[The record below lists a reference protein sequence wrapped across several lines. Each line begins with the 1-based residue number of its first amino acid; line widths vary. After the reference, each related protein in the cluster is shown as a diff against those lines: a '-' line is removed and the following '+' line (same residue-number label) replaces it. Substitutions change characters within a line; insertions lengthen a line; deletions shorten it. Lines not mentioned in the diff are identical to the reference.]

1 MRIDLSKFKPGD
13 IIRAEFA
20 PPASGYIEAEV
31 ICTGFHTLD
40 LKVRQS
46 CLSPNGV
53 LTVDHNTF
61 SSIKKIEPPIQPG
74 DVVIVNGDVLV
85 ANQYWSDEFEGDG
98 WFYRVPNDGFDV
110 GNPQLL
116 DDAVWIRRGGKLLIG
131 NE

>member
-1 MRIDLSKFKPGD
+1 MSDSFNFKLGD
-13 IIRAEFA
+13 IVRAEFA
-20 PPASGYIEAEV
+20 PPAKGWIEGEYMYGSYNK
-31 ICTGFHTLD
+31 IC
-40 LKVRQS
+40 LKVRT
-46 CLSPNGV
+46 SPTSPQGK
-53 LTVDHNTF
+53 LITDYDTF
-61 SSIKKIEPPIQPG
+61 SSIKKVEPPIQPG